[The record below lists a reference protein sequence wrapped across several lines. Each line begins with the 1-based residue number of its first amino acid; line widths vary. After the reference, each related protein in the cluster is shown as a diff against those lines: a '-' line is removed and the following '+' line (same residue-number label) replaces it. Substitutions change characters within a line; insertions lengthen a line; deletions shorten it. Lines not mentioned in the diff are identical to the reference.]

1 MKPALTLQLLA
12 LCGGRC
18 MWRQNLSIYG
28 AHAAKVCVWLNI
40 IYSTILYNIT
50 YICAV
55 KMYTE
60 AWHLETAV

>member
-40 IYSTILYNIT
+40 IVQFYIILHIY
-50 YICAV
+50 V
-55 KMYTE
+55 
-60 AWHLETAV
+60 L